1 MTKSLKTNPAYK
13 ALAVRAVSNALPF
26 IQAGDYAGA
35 ARIATALHTG
45 AGFSKLKSMRFSPQ
59 QVALRALGLRIVRS
73 FPVYGG
79 NNATYV
85 AGTAR
90 VYAHASGWEGRV

>member
-35 ARIATALHTG
+35 ARIATAPHTG
-45 AGFSKLKSMRFSPQ
+45 AGFSKLKAMRFSPQ
-59 QVALRALGLRIVRS
+59 QIALRALGLRFVRA

-79 NNATYV
+79 VNATYV
-85 AGTAR
+85 AGHAR
-90 VYAHASGWEGRV
+90 VYAHKSGWEGRV